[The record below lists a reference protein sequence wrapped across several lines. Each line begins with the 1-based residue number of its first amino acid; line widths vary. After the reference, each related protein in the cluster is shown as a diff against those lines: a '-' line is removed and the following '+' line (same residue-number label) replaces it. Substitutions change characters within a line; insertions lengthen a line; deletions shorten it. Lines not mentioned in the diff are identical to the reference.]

1 MHTIY
6 YIILISSVLLFASL
20 FTLGAY
26 LLMKKLAVMAEPE
39 ERSNHNQPTITG
51 VGFGF
56 IIAILSFLTVVNA
69 SAAVIIGAIVLLV
82 ISIMDDRRPMDVAK
96 RFGFQ
101 LIAVILALHVFNGGV
116 FQGILP
122 VWLDMALTIP
132 LWLWFINLFNF
143 MDGIDEISVVETVSV
158 TGGIVLL
165 TFMFSAMPQPVE
177 IDALVIGLGAAAFYP
192 WNKHPA
198 TCFMGDSG
206 SVPLG
211 YLLGYVLLGLAA
223 SGQWAVALIL
233 PAYYL
238 CDATLT
244 LVKRAVRKEPIL
256 KAHSQHFYQ
265 QAVRSGRS
273 HAWVARHVGV
283 LNVGLII
290 LAGLALYLP
299 QQAPIAI
306 AAAYVLSL
314 LTCVY
319 FARQSLP
326 YKQLEAQAHEVA
338 L

>member
-1 MHTIY
+1 MHTLY
-6 YIILISSVLLFASL
+6 YIILVSSVLLFASL

-26 LLMKKLAVMAEPE
+26 LLMQKLSVMAEPE
-39 ERSNHNQPTITG
+39 ARSNHEQPTVTG

-56 IIAILSFLTVVNA
+56 IVAILSFLIVVNA
-69 SAAVIIGAIVLLV
+69 SPAVIIGAIVLLIV
-82 ISIMDDRRPMDVAK
+82 SIMDDRSPMEVAK

-116 FQGILP
+116 FQGLVP

-132 LWLWFINLFNF
+132 LWLWFINAFNF
-143 MDGIDEISVVETVSV
+143 MDGIDEISVIETVSI

-165 TFMFSAMPQPVE
+165 TLIFSAMPQPVE
-177 IDALVIGLGAAAFYP
+177 IDALVIGLGVATFYP

-206 SVPLG
+206 SIPLG

-244 LVKRAVRKEPIL
+244 LAKRAARKEPIF

-265 QAVRSGRS
+265 QAVRAGRS
-273 HAWVARHVGV
+273 HAWVVRHVGV
-283 LNVGLII
+283 LNIGLIM
-290 LAGLALYLP
+290 LAGLALYIP
-299 QQAPIAI
+299 EQAAF
-306 AAAYVLSL
+306 AVAGAYVLSL

-319 FARQSLP
+319 FARQSVP
-326 YKQLEAQAHEVA
+326 YKQMEAHEVA